1 MLGSHVDKHHNGPK
15 PLQLKVLVLGGPGVG
30 KSFVIEQFTEMLDA
44 AGLKSILTAY
54 TGVAV
59 ALHKNAETI
68 SSKFHLKILKKDE
81 KQIHH

>member
-1 MLGSHVDKHHNGPK
+1 MLGSHVDKQYEYRHRNGLK

-30 KSFVIEQFTEMLDA
+30 KSFVIEQFTEMLEA

-54 TGVAV
+54 TRVAV

-68 SSKFHLKILKKDE
+68 FSKFYLKILNK
-81 KQIHH
+81 H